1 MNKHGYERINRN
13 IFLASDI
20 ENGNIEKYSY
30 LDDLFGE
37 DHKNAVEKDTKNSIL
52 KKIGF
57 RMIYRSRYH
66 ILGFETLHFVMDKD
80 MQKNPTL
87 KVRYPL
93 CNYSQINI
101 FPVVDEWYY
110 IVVADYSKFSSYS
123 HVGSSHDAE
132 KMTYW
137 KCDQFDSVLSCL
149 KNEYGVI

>member
-57 RMIYRSRYH
+57 RMIYRSRYP

-87 KVRYPL
+87 KARYPL

-101 FPVVDEWYY
+101 FPVADEWYY
-110 IVVADYSKFSSYS
+110 IVVADSNTQFY
-123 HVGSSHDAE
+123 VGSSYVYEHAE